1 MSLCKGANFAFFKHE
16 PGEGMV
22 RFAVNCLSKC
32 PGSSAMELGIE
43 ESILSKRAITQW
55 FNEFPQMRKHVNAD
69 QAKIVQTVQIPNSL
83 STCRTSDQHLQLL
96 LQPSR
101 VEEMSLCKVLILRSS
116 NMSLAKV
123 WSDLQTS
130 LRKVV

>member
-1 MSLCKGANFAFFKHE
+1 
-16 PGEGMV
+16 
-22 RFAVNCLSKC
+22 
-32 PGSSAMELGIE
+32 MELGIE